1 MLGLRYTFLHD
12 PARQRLHDGT
22 IDWLWAAAENA
33 SVPIAALAT
42 DSLTELGR
50 IAARHPGLRLTI
62 DHLGGRGGLTTL
74 KDAAAMTHM
83 PDLLALAKFP
93 NVAVKATGAP
103 GYSSEAYPFP
113 KMQTYLRQIYDAF
126 GPRRMFWG
134 TDITKMPCSWR
145 QCVTMF
151 TEELPWLSDQDKPLS
166 WARRSAPGGAGT
178 GKTEMETARR
188 VLPHERNRKTNTEG
202 KQVAVVIGA
211 TSKWQSDGRNTLLA
225 HGRTADDSDLPVGVR
240 WGVGGAIAQKF
251 AQEGFFVVLTT
262 RKQANA
268 SPLAEA
274 IRQKGG
280 DCTIVELDLASQD
293 SISAAFAT
301 IRRDA
306 GDPDVLVY
314 NAGYLEGRDLPP
326 EKELLEYIPVE
337 MFDTTQHIA
346 CRGPFLVAKEVL
358 PAMRQKGAG
367 SFFFSNNSSSLRG
380 KKRMTGQSLYYPRV
394 MMRTLAQV
402 LTEEYSEHG
411 VHVAN
416 VVIDGT
422 IDSPGTR
429 AMPRIQNRPDLV
441 INPVK
446 IAEAFYYLHTQDR
459 SCWTHELQLTPF
471 STKPSY

>member
-1 MLGLRYTFLHD
+1 MSH
-12 PARQRLHDGT
+12 
-22 IDWLWAAAENA
+22 
-33 SVPIAALAT
+33 
-42 DSLTELGR
+42 
-50 IAARHPGLRLTI
+50 
-62 DHLGGRGGLTTL
+62 
-74 KDAAAMTHM
+74 
-83 PDLLALAKFP
+83 
-93 NVAVKATGAP
+93 
-103 GYSSEAYPFP
+103 
-113 KMQTYLRQIYDAF
+113 
-126 GPRRMFWG
+126 
-134 TDITKMPCSWR
+134 
-145 QCVTMF
+145 
-151 TEELPWLSDQDKPLS
+151 
-166 WARRSAPGGAGT
+166 
-178 GKTEMETARR
+178 
-188 VLPHERNRKTNTEG
+188 TNTKG
-202 KQVAVVIGA
+202 KQVAVVIGS

-225 HGRTADDSDLPVGVR
+225 HGKTVDDSALPVGVR

-262 RKQANA
+262 RAEANA
-268 SPLAEA
+268 AALAQA
-274 IRQKGG
+274 IRRQDG

-293 SISAAFAT
+293 SIAAAFAT
-301 IRRDA
+301 IRRNA

-326 EKELLEYIPVE
+326 DKELLEYIPVE

-358 PAMRQKGAG
+358 PAMRTKGAG

-402 LTEEYSEHG
+402 LTEEYSEFG

-429 AMPRIQNRPDLV
+429 AMPRVQNRPDLV

-446 IAEAFYYLHTQDR
+446 IADAFWYLHTQDR